1 VGLEPEHI
9 SLYGLSLDEGS
20 RFMREAAAGRFSLP
34 DDDLAAG
41 MYERAVEYLGL
52 HGYEQYEISNF
63 AKPGFT
69 CRHNLNYW
77 NRGEYLG
84 LGPGAWSFIGNRRAR
99 TMADL
104 GEYGR
109 RMRSGESA
117 VAEEELLNNDQAAY
131 ETLMLGLRKTEGIA
145 LSAYEL
151 SFGPESLHARL
162 GRLKQLQ
169 DAGLLTAEQGRLRLT
184 RRGMLLSNEALS
196 LLAA

>member
-1 VGLEPEHI
+1 
-9 SLYGLSLDEGS
+9 
-20 RFMREAAAGRFSLP
+20 
-34 DDDLAAG
+34 